1 VGTHSRDCPTER
13 NWSAG
18 PGCCLQCDWCK

>member
-1 VGTHSRDCPTER
+1 VGTHSRDCPTDR

-18 PGCCLQCDWCK
+18 PGCCSQCEWCK